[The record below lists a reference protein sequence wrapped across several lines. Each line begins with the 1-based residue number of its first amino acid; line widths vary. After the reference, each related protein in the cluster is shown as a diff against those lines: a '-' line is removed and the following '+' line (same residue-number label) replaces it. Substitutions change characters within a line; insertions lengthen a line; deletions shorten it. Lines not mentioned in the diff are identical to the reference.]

1 MSKCPDILTI
11 QAVID
16 GEEKDIKIIDHLKQC
31 AVCSEEYQ
39 SMKAAV
45 HLAGNLNSPAK
56 LPATFYRQLAEKTAP
71 RPFPAALVA
80 AALFAV
86 ALFSANLVNPGYLQ
100 WWFSVGITRQLS
112 YAMDTLFDLLYM
124 SHYVGPN
131 GVIAGLFFMVVLEVF
146 ILNMLRNLEG
156 KSNV

>member
-1 MSKCPDILTI
+1 MIKCPDILTI

-16 GEEKDIKIIDHLKQC
+16 GEEKDIKILDHLEDC
-31 AVCSEEYQ
+31 AECRREYRAL
-39 SMKAAV
+39 KAAV
-45 HLAGNLNSPAK
+45 HLATDLSSTVK
-56 LPATFYRQLAEKTAP
+56 LPASFYSQLAEKTVP

-100 WWFSVGITRQLS
+100 WWLSVGVTRQLS
-112 YAMDTLFDLLYM
+112 YIMDTFLDLLYM

-131 GVIAGLFFMVVLEVF
+131 GVIAGLLLMVALEVI
-146 ILNMLRNLEG
+146 ILSMLRNVEG
-156 KSNV
+156 KNNA

>member
-1 MSKCPDILTI
+1 MIKCPDILTI

-16 GEEKDIKIIDHLKQC
+16 GEENDKKILEHLDQC
-31 AVCSEEYQ
+31 AVCSEEYRVL
-39 SMKAAV
+39 KATV

-56 LPATFYRQLAEKTAP
+56 LPASFYRQLAEKTAP

-80 AALFAV
+80 AVLFAV

-112 YAMDTLFDLLYM
+112 YTMDAFLDLLYM

-131 GVIAGLFFMVVLEVF
+131 GVIVGLFFMVVLEVF

-156 KSNV
+156 KSNA

>member
-1 MSKCPDILTI
+1 MIKCPDILTI

-16 GEEKDIKIIDHLKQC
+16 GEERDIKILDHLDDC
-31 AVCSEEYQ
+31 AECRREYHAL
-39 SMKAAV
+39 KAAV
-45 HLAGNLNSPAK
+45 HLAKDLSSTAK
-56 LPATFYRQLAEKTAP
+56 LPASFYRQLAEKTAP

-100 WWFSVGITRQLS
+100 WWLSVGVTRQLS
-112 YAMDTLFDLLYM
+112 YIMDTFLDLLYM

-131 GVIAGLFFMVVLEVF
+131 GIIAGLLLMVALEVF
-146 ILNMLRNLEG
+146 ILNMLRNVEG
-156 KSNV
+156 KSNA